1 MMSTLGGIGL
11 FLLGMVLLTDGIKT
25 LAGTALR
32 EILKRFIR
40 GPVSGMITGT
50 GLTAIL
56 QSSSATMLTTIG
68 FVSAG
73 LITFPQAI
81 GVIFGANLG
90 TTSTGWIVS
99 ILGFKLSIG
108 AAALPMIF
116 AGALMRLLLRGRGA
130 SLGTAAAGFGLLFL
144 GIAMMQ
150 DGMGGLSERIDVTGF
165 TGEGI
170 PGVLL
175 LVGVGIIMTM
185 VMQSSSAAMA
195 ITLAALHTGGIDIT
209 QGAAL
214 VIGQNVGTTVTAA
227 IAAIGAT
234 NAARRTAVAHI
245 TFNVLTGCIAL
256 GLFPIFVWGVHR
268 WESSS
273 GHTAGVGTLAGFHTG
288 FNIVGVAVFL
298 PIASQF
304 AHLIERIVPER
315 RSVFARHLDPSV
327 AGLGMVGIETARRTL
342 ADILAV
348 FVARAIFV
356 VRDQPCPGHLRMEYT
371 DGLDTL
377 PQVGDFIARVGTE
390 SAPGEELTDQIG
402 LVHAIDHLSELGSTL
417 DLIEHH
423 QIAHTHRRHLEA
435 IRAQVEQLLVDIDA
449 NFAPGNWKGDSERL
463 RAVLATIAETR
474 KAQRIELIAEVAH
487 GSISADVGGDL
498 IDHVRWLDSVAY
510 QTGRALA
517 YLSPTTPQT
526 PPAQQPDR
534 GA

>member
-195 ITLAALHTGGIDIT
+195 
-209 QGAAL
+209 
-214 VIGQNVGTTVTAA
+214 
-227 IAAIGAT
+227 
-234 NAARRTAVAHI
+234 
-245 TFNVLTGCIAL
+245 
-256 GLFPIFVWGVHR
+256 
-268 WESSS
+268 
-273 GHTAGVGTLAGFHTG
+273 
-288 FNIVGVAVFL
+288 
-298 PIASQF
+298 
-304 AHLIERIVPER
+304 
-315 RSVFARHLDPSV
+315 
-327 AGLGMVGIETARRTL
+327 
-342 ADILAV
+342 
-348 FVARAIFV
+348 
-356 VRDQPCPGHLRMEYT
+356 
-371 DGLDTL
+371 
-377 PQVGDFIARVGTE
+377 
-390 SAPGEELTDQIG
+390 
-402 LVHAIDHLSELGSTL
+402 
-417 DLIEHH
+417 
-423 QIAHTHRRHLEA
+423 
-435 IRAQVEQLLVDIDA
+435 
-449 NFAPGNWKGDSERL
+449 
-463 RAVLATIAETR
+463 
-474 KAQRIELIAEVAH
+474 
-487 GSISADVGGDL
+487 
-498 IDHVRWLDSVAY
+498 
-510 QTGRALA
+510 
-517 YLSPTTPQT
+517 PT
-526 PPAQQPDR
+526 
-534 GA
+534 